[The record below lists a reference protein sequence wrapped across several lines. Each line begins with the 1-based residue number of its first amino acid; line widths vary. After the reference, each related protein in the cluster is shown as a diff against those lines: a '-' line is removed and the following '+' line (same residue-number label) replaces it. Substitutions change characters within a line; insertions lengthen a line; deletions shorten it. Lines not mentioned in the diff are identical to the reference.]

1 MVKIVSAESPTE
13 LISMGFHAS
22 LDTALQIALR
32 RMIAV
37 ICDRTGITQTE
48 AYQLCSLAADFA
60 ITQSVNQE
68 KGVHGRL
75 RKSLLEIG

>member
-1 MVKIVSAESPTE
+1 MADIIGAVSHQPNE

-32 RMIAV
+32 QMIV
-37 ICDRTGITQTE
+37 MICEHTGITEAE

-60 ITQSVNQE
+60 VTQSINQE
-68 KGVHGRL
+68 KAFMAACARQV
-75 RKSLLEIG
+75 

>member
-1 MVKIVSAESPTE
+1 
-13 LISMGFHAS
+13 MGFHAS

-32 RMIAV
+32 QMISM
-37 ICDRTGITQTE
+37 ICARAGITPTQ

-60 ITQSVNQE
+60 VTQSVNQE

-75 RKSLLEIG
+75 KKALLKTD